1 MNRFL
6 CPHYPTTSPVLSSPL
21 QEGKEGRAIAE
32 VLFNDP
38 DDGEGNKRR
47 KELVE
52 AWKIH
57 HECILRDL
65 YEAAM
70 FVGHDG
76 RPILDF
82 HWLQSIRRDGPPAPR
97 PVSSPTQD
105 PQPSS
110 RPLGPTLRSSA
121 SATPKGAD
129 DLPSIAGS
137 STSTAEP
144 FVLLSAVRVKK
155 DSEAG
160 DEVSSVVESIC
171 QEADAKAWT
180 VHMTWCNKQVKKEIA
195 AFKEI
200 IDLADA
206 GAHRTCTVVRL

>member
-1 MNRFL
+1 M
-6 CPHYPTTSPVLSSPL
+6 
-21 QEGKEGRAIAE
+21 EGRAIAE

-38 DDGEGNKRR
+38 DDGEGNKGR

-57 HECILRDL
+57 HGCILRDL

-70 FVGHDG
+70 FVGYDG

-82 HWLQSIRRDGPPAPR
+82 HWLQALRRDGPPAPR
-97 PVSSPTQD
+97 PVSSQTQD

-110 RPLGPTLRSSA
+110 RTQGPSLRSST

-129 DLPSIAGS
+129 DSRSMGS
-137 STSTAEP
+137 STSTAATILP
-144 FVLLSAVRVKK
+144 LSAVRVKRE
-155 DSEAG
+155 SEAG
-160 DEVSSVVESIC
+160 DEVASVVDSLC
-171 QEADAKAWT
+171 QEADAKGWST
-180 VHMTWCNKQVKKEIA
+180 HMTWCNKQAKKESQ
-195 AFKEI
+195 AFKDI
-200 IDLADA
+200 IECADA